1 MSPPRK
7 MFVNAADPEV
17 FRVAIVEEGHIEEL
31 ALESASR
38 EPTKANI
45 YKGIVVNIE
54 PSLQASFVNYGGERH
69 GFLPLSEVHP
79 DYYQEKPQNRAQTKI
94 QRVLRKGQE
103 LIVQVYK
110 EESATKGAYLSTYI
124 SLPGR
129 RLVLLPQQT
138 HLGVSRKIEK
148 EEERQRLK
156 ELAQKLGLPPEMGL
170 IVRTAGETAKTLE
183 LGKDMKYLLKLW
195 ETINQNAT
203 GKIAPCLLHR
213 DLDLI
218 TRTVRDYFSP
228 DITTI
233 LVDNVEVFQT
243 LRTFILEMSPRHV
256 HTLKLYK
263 DNLPIFT
270 RFQLEDQIDRIYSER
285 VPLKSGGTIVINP
298 TEALVSIDVNS
309 GRCTSQKEIE
319 DTALKTNLEA
329 ADEVARQLRLRDLGG
344 LVVIDF
350 IDMKDRKHQKEVEQA
365 LKQSLKK
372 DKARVTVGTL
382 SKFGLLELSRQRLR
396 PTAEVSAYT
405 ICAACQ
411 GRGRIKRVDTL
422 SLSLLRQISTQ
433 VAQGQVQEVRASV
446 PLEVSNFLLN
456 KKRKD
461 ILNLEEH
468 YHLKIVVLPK
478 EGLGPEEI
486 LVDYIKRES
495 SEARPGPE
503 TRPAAE
509 PQSAP
514 EPQKSAEPQA
524 APAPKKTGRPRRG
537 SGRSRNKPAPAPAL
551 GMPESQPEGAPEAP
565 TLAAQPGSEPG
576 PGPDNSAEPQPAPA
590 PKKTGRPRRGSGR
603 SRKKPVSEP
612 GKVEPQPE
620 NAPEAQTL
628 AAQPGSE
635 PGPGPDTSAEPQ
647 PAPAPKKTGRPRRGS
662 GRSRKKPAPEAGKGE
677 PQPEGAPEAQT
688 PQPSPAANPGLGLT
702 RPTPL
707 KGAVACAAF
716 CGKNHKI
723 LHGLSAMARPSFF
736 Y

>member
-1 MSPPRK
+1 
-7 MFVNAADPEV
+7 
-17 FRVAIVEEGHIEEL
+17 
-31 ALESASR
+31 
-38 EPTKANI
+38 
-45 YKGIVVNIE
+45 
-54 PSLQASFVNYGGERH
+54 
-69 GFLPLSEVHP
+69 
-79 DYYQEKPQNRAQTKI
+79 
-94 QRVLRKGQE
+94 
-103 LIVQVYK
+103 
-110 EESATKGAYLSTYI
+110 
-124 SLPGR
+124 
-129 RLVLLPQQT
+129 
-138 HLGVSRKIEK
+138 
-148 EEERQRLK
+148 
-156 ELAQKLGLPPEMGL
+156 MGL

-203 GKIAPCLLHR
+203 GQTAPCLLHR

-233 LVDNVEVFQT
+233 LVDNAEVYQT

-365 LKQSLKK
+365 LKHSLKK

-405 ICAACQ
+405 PCPACQ

-433 VAQGQVQEVRASV
+433 VAQGQIQEVRASV
-446 PLEVSNFLLN
+446 PLEVSNFLHN

-486 LVDYIKRES
+486 LVEYIKREP
-495 SEARPGPE
+495 SEAKASQE
-503 TRPAAE
+503 SKPAAE
-509 PQSAP
+509 PQSAS
-514 EPQKSAEPQA
+514 EPQKAAEPQAAPAPKKTGRPRRSGRSRKKPAPEPGKVEPQPEGAAEAQTFETQPEGVPEPGPDASAEPLPAPAPKKTGRPRRSSGRSRKKPAPEPGKVEPQPEGAADTQTFATQPGSEPGPGPDTSAEPQA
-524 APAPKKTGRPRRG
+524 APAPKKTGRPRR
-537 SGRSRNKPAPAPAL
+537 S
-551 GMPESQPEGAPEAP
+551 
-565 TLAAQPGSEPG
+565 
-576 PGPDNSAEPQPAPA
+576 
-590 PKKTGRPRRGSGR
+590 
-603 SRKKPVSEP
+603 
-612 GKVEPQPE
+612 
-620 NAPEAQTL
+620 
-628 AAQPGSE
+628 
-635 PGPGPDTSAEPQ
+635 
-647 PAPAPKKTGRPRRGS
+647 S
-662 GRSRKKPAPEAGKGE
+662 GRSRKKPAPEPGKAE
-677 PQPEGAPEAQT
+677 AQPEGAPEAKT
-688 PQPSPAANPGLGLT
+688 PAAQPEGVPGPG
-702 RPTPL
+702 PDKSDTP
-707 KGAVACAAF
+707 
-716 CGKNHKI
+716 
-723 LHGLSAMARPSFF
+723 
-736 Y
+736 

>member
-45 YKGIVVNIE
+45 YKGVVVNIE

-79 DYYQEKPQNRAQTKI
+79 DYYQEKPQSKAKAKI

-110 EESATKGAYLSTYI
+110 EESATKGAYLSSYI

-156 ELAQKLGLPPEMGL
+156 DLAQKLGLPPEMGL
-170 IVRTAGETAKTLE
+170 IVRTAGETAKTQE
-183 LGKDMKYLLKLW
+183 LAKDMKYLLKLW
-195 ETINQNAT
+195 ETINQVAV
-203 GKIAPCLLHR
+203 GQPAPCLLHR

-233 LVDNVEVFQT
+233 LVDNVEVYQT
-243 LRTFILEMSPRHV
+243 LRNFILEMSPRHV

-350 IDMKDRKHQKEVEQA
+350 IDMKDKKHQKQVEQA
-365 LKQSLKK
+365 LKLSLKK

-405 ICAACQ
+405 PCPACQ

-433 VAQGQVQEVRASV
+433 AAQGQIQEVRASV
-446 PLEVSNFLLN
+446 PLEVSTFLLN
-456 KKRKD
+456 KKRKE
-461 ILNLEEH
+461 ILNLEE
-468 YHLKIVVLPK
+468 YYQLKIVVLPK

-486 LVDYIKRES
+486 LVEYLKRES
-495 SEARPGPE
+495 TEPKAAPE
-503 TRPAAE
+503 TKPAAE
-509 PQSAP
+509 PQP
-514 EPQKSAEPQA
+514 GLEPSKAAESP
-524 APAPKKTGRPRRG
+524 
-537 SGRSRNKPAPAPAL
+537 
-551 GMPESQPEGAPEAP
+551 
-565 TLAAQPGSEPG
+565 
-576 PGPDNSAEPQPAPA
+576 
-590 PKKTGRPRRGSGR
+590 
-603 SRKKPVSEP
+603 
-612 GKVEPQPE
+612 
-620 NAPEAQTL
+620 
-628 AAQPGSE
+628 
-635 PGPGPDTSAEPQ
+635 

-662 GRSRKKPAPEAGKGE
+662 GRSRKKPAPEPERPEAATEAKTLEAQPGSEPGLEPPKAAEPPSAPAPKKTGRPRRGSGRSRKKPSPEPEKAE
-677 PQPEGAPEAQT
+677 PQPEAAPEA
-688 PQPSPAANPGLGLT
+688 P
-702 RPTPL
+702 RPEPEKSDL
-707 KGAVACAAF
+707 
-716 CGKNHKI
+716 
-723 LHGLSAMARPSFF
+723 P
-736 Y
+736 

>member
-7 MFVNAADPEV
+7 MFVNAADPEE
-17 FRVAIVEEGHIEEL
+17 FRIAIVEEGQLEDL

-45 YKGIVVNIE
+45 YKGTVANIE
-54 PSLQASFVNYGGERH
+54 PGLQAAFVNYGGERH
-69 GFLPLSEVHP
+69 GFLPLPEVHP
-79 DYYQEKPQNRAQTKI
+79 DYYQDKPQSKAKTKI

-129 RLVLLPQQT
+129 RLVLLPNQS

-156 ELAQKLGLPPEMGL
+156 ELTQKLGLPPEMGL
-170 IVRTAGETAKTLE
+170 IIRTAGETSKTQDLAK
-183 LGKDMKYLLKLW
+183 DFKYLLKLW
-195 ETINQNAT
+195 ENIKQAAAT
-203 GKIAPCLLHR
+203 QPAPCLLHR

-228 DITTI
+228 DIKTI
-233 LVDNVEVFQT
+233 LVDNKEVFQT

-256 HTLKLYK
+256 HALKLYK

-270 RFQLEDQIDRIYSER
+270 RYQLEDQMELIYSER
-285 VPLKSGGTIVINP
+285 VPLKSGGSIVINP

-365 LKQSLKK
+365 LKHSLKK

-405 ICAACQ
+405 ACPACQ
-411 GRGRIKRVDTL
+411 GRGRIKRVDSL
-422 SLSLLRQISTQ
+422 GLSLLRQVSTQ
-433 VAQGQVQEVRASV
+433 VTQGQFQEVRAWV

-456 KKRKD
+456 KKRKE
-461 ILNLEEH
+461 ILRLEEH

-486 LVDYIKRES
+486 QVEYIKQEPA
-495 SEARPGPE
+495 EPKPGPE
-503 TRPAAE
+503 PRPV
-509 PQSAP
+509 
-514 EPQKSAEPQA
+514 
-524 APAPKKTGRPRRG
+524 
-537 SGRSRNKPAPAPAL
+537 
-551 GMPESQPEGAPEAP
+551 PES
-565 TLAAQPGSEPG
+565 
-576 PGPDNSAEPQPAPA
+576 
-590 PKKTGRPRRGSGR
+590 
-603 SRKKPVSEP
+603 
-612 GKVEPQPE
+612 
-620 NAPEAQTL
+620 
-628 AAQPGSE
+628 
-635 PGPGPDTSAEPQ
+635 
-647 PAPAPKKTGRPRRGS
+647 
-662 GRSRKKPAPEAGKGE
+662 KPAPEAKAAPEAKPRRASSSRRRGSSRRKAEPKPQTPEPQGAVQPPPEMTAPLAAAE
-677 PQPEGAPEAQT
+677 PQPNASKSE
-688 PQPSPAANPGLGLT
+688 SP
-702 RPTPL
+702 
-707 KGAVACAAF
+707 
-716 CGKNHKI
+716 
-723 LHGLSAMARPSFF
+723 
-736 Y
+736 

>member
-79 DYYQEKPQNRAQTKI
+79 DYYQEKPQNRANTKI

-156 ELAQKLGLPPEMGL
+156 DLAQKLGLPPEMGL
-170 IVRTAGETAKTLE
+170 IVRTAGETAKTME
-183 LGKDMKYLLKLW
+183 LAKDMKYLLKLW
-195 ETINQNAT
+195 ETLNQVAAT
-203 GKIAPCLLHR
+203 QTAPCLLHR

-233 LVDNVEVFQT
+233 LVDSPEVYQT

-256 HTLKLYK
+256 HTLKLYT
-263 DNLPIFT
+263 DTLPIFT

-350 IDMKDRKHQKEVEQA
+350 IDMKERRHQKEVEQA
-365 LKQSLKK
+365 LKHSLKK
-372 DKARVTVGTL
+372 DKARVTVGSL

-405 ICAACQ
+405 PCPACQ

-433 VAQGQVQEVRASV
+433 VAQGQIQEVRAAV
-446 PLEVSNFLLN
+446 PLEVSTFLLN
-456 KKRKD
+456 KKRKE

-468 YHLKIVVLPK
+468 YQLKIVVLPK

-486 LVDYIKRES
+486 QVEYLKREAPEPS
-495 SEARPGPE
+495 PGPE
-503 TRPAAE
+503 PKPSESRPAA
-509 PQSAP
+509 A
-514 EPQKSAEPQA
+514 
-524 APAPKKTGRPRRG
+524 
-537 SGRSRNKPAPAPAL
+537 
-551 GMPESQPEGAPEAP
+551 
-565 TLAAQPGSEPG
+565 
-576 PGPDNSAEPQPAPA
+576 PQPAPA
-590 PKKTGRPRRGSGR
+590 PKKPGRSRRGSGR
-603 SRKKPVSEP
+603 SRKRP
-612 GKVEPQPE
+612 
-620 NAPEAQTL
+620 APESDKLESQPQG
-628 AAQPGSE
+628 AAETATPQAHPGGE
-635 PGPGPDTSAEPQ
+635 PGPEPPKTAEPQ
-647 PAPAPKKTGRPRRGS
+647 PVAAPKKPGRSRRGS
-662 GRSRKKPAPEAGKGE
+662 GRSRKKPAAEPGKVESHPGGE
-677 PQPEGAPEAQT
+677 PH
-688 PQPSPAANPGLGLT
+688 ANPPEPPKPDL
-702 RPTPL
+702 P
-707 KGAVACAAF
+707 
-716 CGKNHKI
+716 
-723 LHGLSAMARPSFF
+723 
-736 Y
+736 

>member
-7 MFVNAADPEV
+7 MFVNAADPEE
-17 FRVAIVEEGHIEEL
+17 FRVAIVEEGQMEEL

-38 EPTKANI
+38 EATKANI
-45 YKGIVVNIE
+45 YKGVVVNIE
-54 PSLQASFVNYGGERH
+54 PSLQAAFVNYGGERH

-79 DYYQEKPQNRAQTKI
+79 DYYQEKPQSRAKTKI

-129 RLVLLPQQT
+129 RLVLLPKQS

-170 IVRTAGETAKTLE
+170 IIRTAGETAKTQE
-183 LGKDMKYLLKLW
+183 LAKDMKYLQKLW
-195 ETINQNAT
+195 ENIQQAAAEQS
-203 GKIAPCLLHR
+203 APFLLHR

-218 TRTVRDYFSP
+218 TRTVRDYFSS
-228 DITTI
+228 DINTI
-233 LVDNVEVFQT
+233 LVDNKEVYQT

-263 DNLPIFT
+263 DKLPIFA
-270 RFQLEDQIDRIYSER
+270 RYQLEEQMDRIYSER

-309 GRCTSQKEIE
+309 GRCTSQKELE
-319 DTALKTNLEA
+319 ETALKTNLDA

-350 IDMKDRKHQKEVEQA
+350 IDMKDKKHQKQVEQA

-405 ICAACQ
+405 PCPACQ
-411 GRGRIKRVDTL
+411 GRGRVKRVD
-422 SLSLLRQISTQ
+422 SLGVSLLRQISTQ
-433 VAQGQVQEVRASV
+433 VAQSQIQEVRAKV

-456 KKRKD
+456 KKRRE
-461 ILNLEEH
+461 ILSLEEQF
-468 YHLKIVVLPK
+468 HLKIVVFPQ

-486 LVDYIKRES
+486 QVEYLKREP
-495 SEARPGPE
+495 SEPK
-503 TRPAAE
+503 PAAE
-509 PQSAP
+509 VQPAP
-514 EPQKSAEPQA
+514 EPPKAAEVQK
-524 APAPKKTGRPRRG
+524 APGPKK
-537 SGRSRNKPAPAPAL
+537 S
-551 GMPESQPEGAPEAP
+551 
-565 TLAAQPGSEPG
+565 
-576 PGPDNSAEPQPAPA
+576 
-590 PKKTGRPRRGSGR
+590 GRPRRGSGR
-603 SRKKPVSEP
+603 SRKKAAPEP
-612 GKVEPQPE
+612 GKVEPQPGG
-620 NAPEAQTL
+620 AADAKTPE
-628 AAQPGSE
+628 AQPGSE
-635 PGPGPDTSAEPQ
+635 PAPEP
-647 PAPAPKKTGRPRRGS
+647 PKAAAPKKSGRPRRGS
-662 GRSRKKPAPEAGKGE
+662 GRSRKKPAPAPGKVE
-677 PQPEGAPEAQT
+677 PQPGGGPGPE
-688 PQPSPAANPGLGLT
+688 PDHSE
-702 RPTPL
+702 
-707 KGAVACAAF
+707 
-716 CGKNHKI
+716 
-723 LHGLSAMARPSFF
+723 SF
-736 Y
+736 

>member
-148 EEERQRLK
+148 EEERHRLK

-183 LGKDMKYLLKLW
+183 LAKDMKYLLKLW

-203 GKIAPCLLHR
+203 GQPAPCLLHR

-233 LVDNVEVFQT
+233 LVDNVEVYQT

-405 ICAACQ
+405 ICPACQ

-433 VAQGQVQEVRASV
+433 VAQGQIQEVRASV

-486 LVDYIKRES
+486 LVEYIKREP
-495 SEARPGPE
+495 SEAKPGPE

-514 EPQKSAEPQA
+514 EPQKA
-524 APAPKKTGRPRRG
+524 
-537 SGRSRNKPAPAPAL
+537 
-551 GMPESQPEGAPEAP
+551 
-565 TLAAQPGSEPG
+565 
-576 PGPDNSAEPQPAPA
+576 AEPQPAPA

-603 SRKKPVSEP
+603 SRKKPAPEP
-612 GKVEPQPE
+612 GMVEPQPE
-620 NAPEAQTL
+620 GAPEAQTL

-635 PGPGPDTSAEPQ
+635 PGPGPDKSAEPQ

-662 GRSRKKPAPEAGKGE
+662 GRSRKKPAPEPGKVE

-688 PQPSPAANPGLGLT
+688 PAAQPGSEPGPG
-702 RPTPL
+702 PT
-707 KGAVACAAF
+707 V
-716 CGKNHKI
+716 
-723 LHGLSAMARPSFF
+723 R
-736 Y
+736 

>member
-1 MSPPRK
+1 ML
-7 MFVNAADPEV
+7 VNAADPEI

-45 YKGIVVNIE
+45 YKGIVANIE
-54 PSLQASFVNYGGERH
+54 PSLQAAFVNYGGERH

-79 DYYQEKPQNRAQTKI
+79 VYYQEKPQSKAKTKI
-94 QRVLRKGQE
+94 QRVLRKSQE

-170 IVRTAGETAKTLE
+170 IVRTAGETAKTQE
-183 LGKDMKYLLKLW
+183 LAKDMKYLLKLW
-195 ETINQNAT
+195 ETINQAAAAQS
-203 GKIAPCLLHR
+203 APYLLHR

-228 DITTI
+228 DINTI
-233 LVDNVEVFQT
+233 LVDSIEVYQT
-243 LRTFILEMSPRHV
+243 LRSFILEMSPRHV

-350 IDMKDRKHQKEVEQA
+350 IDMKDKKHQKEVEQA
-365 LKQSLKK
+365 LKHSLKK

-396 PTAEVSAYT
+396 PAAEVSAYT
-405 ICAACQ
+405 PCPTCQ

-433 VAQGQVQEVRASV
+433 ASQGQIQEVRAAV

-456 KKRKD
+456 KKRKE

-468 YHLKIVVLPK
+468 YQLKIIVIPK
-478 EGLGPEEI
+478 EGLGPEETQVEY
-486 LVDYIKRES
+486 LKREPV
-495 SEARPGPE
+495 EAKPGPE
-503 TRPAAE
+503 TKPAVE
-509 PQSAP
+509 PQIAP
-514 EPQKSAEPQA
+514 EP
-524 APAPKKTGRPRRG
+524 PKAT
-537 SGRSRNKPAPAPAL
+537 
-551 GMPESQPEGAPEAP
+551 
-565 TLAAQPGSEPG
+565 
-576 PGPDNSAEPQPAPA
+576 
-590 PKKTGRPRRGSGR
+590 
-603 SRKKPVSEP
+603 
-612 GKVEPQPE
+612 
-620 NAPEAQTL
+620 
-628 AAQPGSE
+628 
-635 PGPGPDTSAEPQ
+635 
-647 PAPAPKKTGRPRRGS
+647 APKKTGRPRRGS
-662 GRSRKKPAPEAGKGE
+662 GRSRKKPAPEPEKAE
-677 PQPEGAPEAQT
+677 PQPEGEPEAKIPETPPLTEAGPEPPKTPEPPKAAAPKKTGRPRRGSGRSRKKPAPEPEKAE
-688 PQPSPAANPGLGLT
+688 PQPEGEPEAKIPEPEKSDSP
-702 RPTPL
+702 
-707 KGAVACAAF
+707 
-716 CGKNHKI
+716 
-723 LHGLSAMARPSFF
+723 
-736 Y
+736 

>member
-1 MSPPRK
+1 

-45 YKGIVVNIE
+45 YKGVVVNIE

-156 ELAQKLGLPPEMGL
+156 ELAQKLGLPLEMGL

-195 ETINQNAT
+195 ETINQNAA
-203 GKIAPCLLHR
+203 GQPAPCLLHR

-243 LRTFILEMSPRHV
+243 LHTFILEMSPRHV

-365 LKQSLKK
+365 LKHSLKK

-405 ICAACQ
+405 PCPACQ

-433 VAQGQVQEVRASV
+433 VAQGQILEVRASV

-468 YHLKIVVLPK
+468 YNLKIVVLPK

-486 LVDYIKRES
+486 LVEYIKREP
-495 SEARPGPE
+495 SEAKSGQE
-503 TRPAAE
+503 SKPAAE
-509 PQSAP
+509 AQSAP
-514 EPQKSAEPQA
+514 EPQK
-524 APAPKKTGRPRRG
+524 
-537 SGRSRNKPAPAPAL
+537 
-551 GMPESQPEGAPEAP
+551 
-565 TLAAQPGSEPG
+565 
-576 PGPDNSAEPQPAPA
+576 SAEPQPAPA
-590 PKKTGRPRRGSGR
+590 PKKTGRPRRSGR
-603 SRKKPVSEP
+603 SRKKPAPEP
-612 GKVEPQPE
+612 GKVEAQPE
-620 NAPEAQTL
+620 AAPEVQAL
-628 AAQPGSE
+628 AAQPGGEPGFEPPMSVEPQPAPAPKKTGRPRRSGRSRKKPAAEPGKVEAQPEAEVHTLEAQPGGE
-635 PGPGPDTSAEPQ
+635 PGPGPEKSAEPQ
-647 PAPAPKKTGRPRRGS
+647 PAPAPKKTGRPRRS
-662 GRSRKKPAPEAGKGE
+662 GRSRKKPAPEPGKVE
-677 PQPEGAPEAQT
+677 TQPEAAAEAHTPEAQPGGEPGPGPEKSDT
-688 PQPSPAANPGLGLT
+688 P
-702 RPTPL
+702 
-707 KGAVACAAF
+707 
-716 CGKNHKI
+716 
-723 LHGLSAMARPSFF
+723 
-736 Y
+736 

>member
-79 DYYQEKPQNRAQTKI
+79 DYYQEKPQNRANTKI

-156 ELAQKLGLPPEMGL
+156 DLAQKLGLPPEMGL
-170 IVRTAGETAKTLE
+170 IVRTAGETAKTME
-183 LGKDMKYLLKLW
+183 LAKDMKYLLKLW
-195 ETINQNAT
+195 ETLNQVAAT
-203 GKIAPCLLHR
+203 QTAPCLLHR

-233 LVDNVEVFQT
+233 LVDSPEVYQT

-256 HTLKLYK
+256 HTLKLYT
-263 DNLPIFT
+263 DTLPIFT

-350 IDMKDRKHQKEVEQA
+350 IDMKERKHQKEVEQA
-365 LKQSLKK
+365 LKHSLKK
-372 DKARVTVGTL
+372 DKARVTVGSL

-405 ICAACQ
+405 PCPACQ

-433 VAQGQVQEVRASV
+433 VAQGQIQEVRAAV
-446 PLEVSNFLLN
+446 PLEVSTFLLN
-456 KKRKD
+456 KKRKE

-468 YHLKIVVLPK
+468 YQLKIVVLPK

-486 LVDYIKRES
+486 QVEYLKREAPEPS
-495 SEARPGPE
+495 PGPE
-503 TRPAAE
+503 PKPSEPRPAA
-509 PQSAP
+509 A
-514 EPQKSAEPQA
+514 
-524 APAPKKTGRPRRG
+524 
-537 SGRSRNKPAPAPAL
+537 
-551 GMPESQPEGAPEAP
+551 
-565 TLAAQPGSEPG
+565 
-576 PGPDNSAEPQPAPA
+576 PQPAPA
-590 PKKTGRPRRGSGR
+590 PKKPGRSRRGSGR
-603 SRKKPVSEP
+603 SRKRP
-612 GKVEPQPE
+612 
-620 NAPEAQTL
+620 APESDKLESQPQG
-628 AAQPGSE
+628 AAETATPQAHPGGE
-635 PGPGPDTSAEPQ
+635 PGPEPPKTAEPQ
-647 PAPAPKKTGRPRRGS
+647 PAAAPKKPRSRRGS
-662 GRSRKKPAPEAGKGE
+662 GRSRKKPAAEPGKVESHPGGE
-677 PQPEGAPEAQT
+677 PHASPPE
-688 PQPSPAANPGLGLT
+688 PGKPDL
-702 RPTPL
+702 P
-707 KGAVACAAF
+707 
-716 CGKNHKI
+716 
-723 LHGLSAMARPSFF
+723 
-736 Y
+736 